1 MSNEFDVYEQELP
14 TNMNVDFSSEDERPY
29 WTLDEVR
36 DQFNVV
42 DIIPFDDTKTTWS
55 RDSRSKRVVY
65 EYCDFSNSATMSIY
79 NEFDQCLAI
88 YDVLAIEALVKVI
101 PRGKAPKLLTDFL
114 EWAELEAE
122 R

>member
-14 TNMNVDFSSEDERPY
+14 TNMTADFSSEEERPY

-42 DIIPFDDTKTTWS
+42 DIIPLDDAKTTWI

-65 EYCDFSNSATMSIY
+65 EYCDFSNNATMSIY
-79 NEFDQCLAI
+79 NECDQCLAI
-88 YDVLAIEALVKVI
+88 YDVLAVEALVKVI
-101 PRGKAPKLLTDFL
+101 SRGKAPELLTDFL